1 MKTLIHF
8 ALSLL
13 AGLCNL
19 AWAFCYAN
27 SGIQNMA
34 KVKLSALVSEMR
46 GKLNGSVFSR
56 NRGGAYLRT
65 KVTPSNP
72 QTPSQ
77 LAARSLLASLSQ
89 AWRSL
94 TVAQR
99 TAWNAVVENFPSVDV
114 FGDQRIPSGQQL
126 FIRLNTNITN
136 VGAATINDPPA
147 PVGAE
152 ETGALTLTVAETADV
167 FTVAYVNT
175 PVPADHAMLLEAT
188 AGKSAGIDN
197 FTSFFRVIS
206 TVAAAQVSPELAS
219 VDYVTKFGSIVE
231 GLKYGTRAKYIRLTT
246 GEVSVPETTNAIA
259 AA

>member
-1 MKTLIHF
+1 MKTFF
-8 ALSLL
+8 AFFMSIFCG
-13 AGLCNL
+13 AVNL
-19 AWAFCYAN
+19 AAVFAERH
-27 SGIQNMA
+27 SGIHYFA

-77 LAARSLLASLSQ
+77 LGARSLLASLSQ
-89 AWRSL
+89 QWRTL
-94 TVAQR
+94 TVVERA
-99 TAWNAVVENFPSVDV
+99 AWNAVVENFPSVDV

-136 VGAATINDPPA
+136 VGAAVITTPPA
-147 PVGAE
+147 PLGAE
-152 ETGALTLTVAETADV
+152 ETGALTLSVIETADV
-167 FTVAYVNT
+167 FTVGYVNS
-175 PVPADHAMLLEAT
+175 PVPAGHAMLLEAT

-206 TVAAAQVSPELAS
+206 TVAAAETTPELAS
-219 VDYVTKFGSIVE
+219 ADYVTKFGGIVA
-231 GLKYGTRAKYIRLTT
+231 GLKYGARMKSIRLLT
-246 GEVSVPETTNAIA
+246 GEVSVPETINAIA
-259 AA
+259 TA